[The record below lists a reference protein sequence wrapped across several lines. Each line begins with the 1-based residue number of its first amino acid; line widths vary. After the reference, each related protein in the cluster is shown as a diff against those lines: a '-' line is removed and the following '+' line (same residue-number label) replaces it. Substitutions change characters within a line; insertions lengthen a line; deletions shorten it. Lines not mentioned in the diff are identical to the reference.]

1 MDNEIMEEN
10 QTRTDRVHKRLK
22 TSKLHRL
29 RLFFF
34 PVFFFFFFRTKTISS
49 NNTSLALAE
58 NSASVASLTTGQ
70 TIAKN
75 IKGRLVGNLIYPKQL
90 W

>member
-1 MDNEIMEEN
+1 
-10 QTRTDRVHKRLK
+10 LF
-22 TSKLHRL
+22 
-29 RLFFF
+29 LFFQ
-34 PVFFFFFFRTKTISS
+34 TKAISS
-49 NNTSLALAE
+49 NNTSLAFPE

-75 IKGRLVGNLIYPKQL
+75 IKGRLAGNLIYPEQL